1 MPLEEGGRVNSFSD
15 RCYNKAW
22 LRGAVSSLPEREELL
37 MRAPAVVWLKFHI
50 GEQGGICSSLMSNC
64 QFSIELHLFGS
75 FMATLLFFLYL
86 SAIQLQW
93 VKFIIIII
101 GRSRRRRRPVKE
113 LLRSGQ
119 SWIIVA
125 RRNIWF
131 LSFSCLLNFI
141 FYQETSWL
149 RFGKDCS
156 ELVKRLQSFSSLPP
170 TRNSLWSVRRNGES
184 GDDMFVVH
192 NHLCVISYNK
202 TPLWLCSF
210 SCCGPFCAI

>member
-1 MPLEEGGRVNSFSD
+1 
-15 RCYNKAW
+15 
-22 LRGAVSSLPEREELL
+22 

-64 QFSIELHLFGS
+64 QLSIELHLFGIASWRHYS
-75 FMATLLFFLYL
+75 FFFKFL

-101 GRSRRRRRPVKE
+101 IIIGRSRRRRPVKE

-202 TPLWLCSF
+202 TPSWLCSF
-210 SCCGPFCAI
+210 SCCGPFCAT